1 MIRKPVVAGQF
12 YENDPQKLT
21 QSIEKCFI
29 HKFGPGKKPPSLE
42 SQKIYGI
49 ICPHAG
55 YMYSGAP
62 AAHAYH
68 AISSQD
74 IDLAVI
80 IGPNHWGIG
89 SDVATMCDGKWKTPL
104 GMIEIDS
111 DASSH
116 FLNLTE
122 NVKDDFLSHTR
133 DHSLE
138 VQIPMLQ
145 TIFPEKL
152 KILPIIMKQQ
162 GIETAKEIGSAIADI
177 AKTRKL
183 TIIGSS
189 DFTHYEEN
197 AFAYEQ
203 DKALIEPILKLDVE
217 EFYNILKER
226 KVSACG
232 YGAIASTIVACKTLG
247 ATKGILLSYSTSGDI
262 TGIKD
267 SVVGYGSIKFV

>member
-21 QSIEKCFI
+21 QSIENCFI
-29 HKFGPGKKPPSLE
+29 HKLGPGKKPPNLE

-89 SDVATMCDGKWKTPL
+89 SDIATMCDGKWKTPL

-111 DASSH
+111 DASTH
-116 FLNLTE
+116 FLDLTE
-122 NVKDDFLSHTR
+122 NVKDDFFSHTK

-145 TIFPEKL
+145 IVFPEKL

-217 EFYNILKER
+217 GFYNILKER

>member
-1 MIRKPVVAGQF
+1 
-12 YENDPQKLT
+12 
-21 QSIEKCFI
+21 
-29 HKFGPGKKPPSLE
+29 
-42 SQKIYGI
+42 
-49 ICPHAG
+49 
-55 YMYSGAP
+55 
-62 AAHAYH
+62 
-68 AISSQD
+68 
-74 IDLAVI
+74 
-80 IGPNHWGIG
+80 
-89 SDVATMCDGKWKTPL
+89 
-104 GMIEIDS
+104 MIEIDS
-111 DASSH
+111 DASTH
-116 FLNLTE
+116 FLDLTE
-122 NVKDDFLSHTR
+122 NVKDDFFSHTK

-145 TIFPEKL
+145 IVFPEKL

-162 GIETAKEIGSAIADI
+162 DIETAKEIGSAIADI

>member
-21 QSIEKCFI
+21 QSIENCFI
-29 HKFGPGKKPPSLE
+29 HKLGPGKKPPNLE

-89 SDVATMCDGKWKTPL
+89 SDIATMCDGKWKTPL

-116 FLNLTE
+116 FLDLTE
-122 NVKDDFLSHTR
+122 NVKDDFFSHTK

-145 TIFPEKL
+145 IVFPEKL

>member
-21 QSIEKCFI
+21 QSIENCFI
-29 HKFGPGKKPPSLE
+29 HKLGPGKKPPNLE

-89 SDVATMCDGKWKTPL
+89 SDIATMCDGKWKTPL

-116 FLNLTE
+116 FLDLTK
-122 NVKDDFLSHTR
+122 NVKDDFFSHTK

-145 TIFPEKL
+145 IVFPEKL

>member
-21 QSIEKCFI
+21 QSIENCFI
-29 HKFGPGKKPPSLE
+29 HKLGPGKKPPNLE

-55 YMYSGAP
+55 YMYSGVP

-89 SDVATMCDGKWKTPL
+89 SDIATMCDGKWKTPL

-116 FLNLTE
+116 FLDLTK
-122 NVKDDFLSHTR
+122 NVKDDFFSHTK

-145 TIFPEKL
+145 IVFPEKL

>member
-21 QSIEKCFI
+21 QSIENCFI
-29 HKFGPGKKPPSLE
+29 HKLGPGKKPPNLE

-55 YMYSGAP
+55 YMYSGVP

-116 FLNLTE
+116 LLDLTE
-122 NVKDDFLSHTR
+122 NVKDDFFSHTK

-152 KILPIIMKQQ
+152 KILPIILKQQ
-162 GIETAKEIGSAIADI
+162 DIETAKEIGSAIADI

-183 TIIGSS
+183 IIIGSS

-203 DKALIEPILKLDVE
+203 DKALIEPILKLNVE

-226 KVSACG
+226 RVSACG

>member
-21 QSIEKCFI
+21 QSIENCFI
-29 HKFGPGKKPPSLE
+29 HKLGPGKKPPNLE

-111 DASSH
+111 DASTH
-116 FLNLTE
+116 FLDLTE
-122 NVKDDFLSHTR
+122 NVKDDFFSHTK

-145 TIFPEKL
+145 IVFPEKL

-217 EFYNILKER
+217 GFYNILKER

>member
-21 QSIEKCFI
+21 QSIENCFI

-42 SQKIYGI
+42 SQKIYGV

-89 SDVATMCDGKWKTPL
+89 SDVATMWDGKWKTPL

-189 DFTHYEEN
+189 DFEEN

>member
-21 QSIEKCFI
+21 QSIENCFI
-29 HKFGPGKKPPSLE
+29 HKLGPGKKPPNLE

-89 SDVATMCDGKWKTPL
+89 SDIATMCDGKWKTPL

-116 FLNLTE
+116 FLDLTK
-122 NVKDDFLSHTR
+122 NVKDDFFSHTK

-145 TIFPEKL
+145 IVFPEKL

-162 GIETAKEIGSAIADI
+162 GIEAAKEIGSAIADI

-197 AFAYEQ
+197 AFAHEQ

>member
-21 QSIEKCFI
+21 QSIENCFI
-29 HKFGPGKKPPSLE
+29 HKLGPGKKPPNLE

-89 SDVATMCDGKWKTPL
+89 SDIATMCDGKWKTPL

-116 FLNLTE
+116 FLDLTK
-122 NVKDDFLSHTR
+122 NVKDDFFSHTK

-145 TIFPEKL
+145 IVFPEKL

-217 EFYNILKER
+217 GFYNILKER

>member
-21 QSIEKCFI
+21 QTIENCFI
-29 HKFGPGKKPPSLE
+29 HKLGPGKKPPNLE

-89 SDVATMCDGKWKTPL
+89 SDIATMCDGKWKTPL

-116 FLNLTE
+116 FLDLTK
-122 NVKDDFLSHTR
+122 NVKDDFFSHTK

-145 TIFPEKL
+145 IVFPEKL